1 MSGERDQAIYRSKQ
15 WRNLRPGIF
24 ERDGYRCK
32 IAGPKCTTVA
42 TQVDHIVP
50 MSQGGAPYDP
60 DNLRASCRA
69 CNVGRSNQRSEAW
82 RHAATKIMLVVGP
95 PFAGKTKRVAE
106 LAAPGDLLVDY
117 DTIAAGLG
125 ARRGDDSM
133 HDVVAAA
140 RTAMLRK
147 VQQGAVGVGTAW
159 IVSANPDAESMFP
172 SHEIVVVDPGLD
184 ECLARCAGAG
194 ADRARVLDWYR
205 RRPVLGAVIED
216 DSSSSRSW

>member
-1 MSGERDQAIYRSKQ
+1 MSSERDQAVYRTKQ
-15 WRNLRPGIF
+15 WRNLRAGIF

-50 MSQGGAPYDP
+50 MSAGGAPYDS

-69 CNVGRSNQRSEAW
+69 CNVARSNQRSEAW
-82 RHAATKIMLVVGP
+82 RNASTKIMLVVGP

-125 ARRGDDSM
+125 VERGDDSM

-147 VQQGAVGVGTAW
+147 VQQGKSGVGTAW

-172 SHEIVVVDPGLD
+172 WHEIVVVDPGVAV
-184 ECLARCAGAG
+184 CVARCAGDEA
-194 ADRARVLDWYR
+194 ARGRVVDWYR
-205 RRPVLGAVIED
+205 RRPERAVAIVSD
-216 DSSSSRSW
+216 LSSSRPW